1 MKQIFYFSF
10 FTIAISILS
19 SCGAKSGTNISGVL
33 QNAENMSIY
42 FDKISLDNT
51 NEILLTSKT
60 DGSGKFD
67 LNFPDGIKPGFY
79 RIRAGVQTLDL
90 VFDGTEKNVEIDADI
105 NKIREMNWKI
115 TGAPS
120 MEKFLKVV
128 DDFVQ
133 KKIDVPQL
141 TEMVK
146 NEPDPL
152 TAFMITSKMFT
163 FVDDFADLHTLAA
176 SKLKDK
182 FPKEDWADQ
191 YVLLAGE
198 LQKSKS
204 RKDAASIIQVGM
216 TAPDIQL
223 PDVNGNIKKLSDY
236 KGKVVLLDFWASWC
250 GPCRKANP
258 HVVEI
263 YNKYKGKGF
272 DVFSVSLDGLDNRT
286 RQALGDNSQVQM
298 NLDRQKERWIEAI
311 RTDNL
316 LWNGH
321 VSDLLKWDS
330 KAAAMYGVSGI
341 PKTFLVD
348 REGKIAAIDPR
359 FNLEESVTSAL

>member
-1 MKQIFYFSF
+1 MHGHRSRLQTAHAHVVQHFFKRRLFGGQISEIGF
-10 FTIAISILS
+10 FQAFRQQHVFRQQAGQGFLQQTFAQAHRI
-19 SCGAKSGTNISGVL
+19 GAVHV
-33 QNAENMSIY
+33 
-42 FDKISLDNT
+42 F
-51 NEILLTSKT
+51 
-60 DGSGKFD
+60 
-67 LNFPDGIKPGFY
+67 
-79 RIRAGVQTLDL
+79 DL

-105 NKIREMNWKI
+105 DKIREMNWKI

-204 RKDAASIIQVGM
+204 RCSFYY
-216 TAPDIQL
+216 
-223 PDVNGNIKKLSDY
+223 S
-236 KGKVVLLDFWASWC
+236 SWNDC
-250 GPCRKANP
+250 A
-258 HVVEI
+258 
-263 YNKYKGKGF
+263 
-272 DVFSVSLDGLDNRT
+272 
-286 RQALGDNSQVQM
+286 
-298 NLDRQKERWIEAI
+298 
-311 RTDNL
+311 
-316 LWNGH
+316 
-321 VSDLLKWDS
+321 
-330 KAAAMYGVSGI
+330 
-341 PKTFLVD
+341 
-348 REGKIAAIDPR
+348 
-359 FNLEESVTSAL
+359 

>member
-1 MKQIFYFSF
+1 
-10 FTIAISILS
+10 
-19 SCGAKSGTNISGVL
+19 
-33 QNAENMSIY
+33 
-42 FDKISLDNT
+42 
-51 NEILLTSKT
+51 
-60 DGSGKFD
+60 
-67 LNFPDGIKPGFY
+67 
-79 RIRAGVQTLDL
+79 
-90 VFDGTEKNVEIDADI
+90 
-105 NKIREMNWKI
+105 
-115 TGAPS
+115 
-120 MEKFLKVV
+120 
-128 DDFVQ
+128 
-133 KKIDVPQL
+133 
-141 TEMVK
+141 
-146 NEPDPL
+146 
-152 TAFMITSKMFT
+152 
-163 FVDDFADLHTLAA
+163 
-176 SKLKDK
+176 
-182 FPKEDWADQ
+182 
-191 YVLLAGE
+191 
-198 LQKSKS
+198 
-204 RKDAASIIQVGM
+204 
-216 TAPDIQL
+216 
-223 PDVNGNIKKLSDY
+223 LSDY